1 MYFRLSD
8 TVAVL
13 TVCLWVCRL
22 FKSLVCHV
30 FLVQKL
36 LLAVG
41 PQNLR
46 GSADNKLEQFL
57 PPIYPEL
64 KARVT
69 GIPARLAHASR
80 RGKLMV
86 ASLSV
91 LERVDK
97 VLVMSGPVEV
107 DSEKPPN
114 NREYG

>member
-1 MYFRLSD
+1 MWERIKGMRHIALGHQCMAISD
-8 TVAVL
+8 IPYVAKGL
-13 TVCLWVCRL
+13 PRR
-22 FKSLVCHV
+22 FPACHV

-91 LERVDK
+91 LE
-97 VLVMSGPVEV
+97 
-107 DSEKPPN
+107 
-114 NREYG
+114 